1 MPPGGAVFIVG
12 MPPIRVANR
21 NRGYAMNA
29 RASDDPRPIIPALG
43 QHYAFTS
50 DLAYLVVRVTVGL
63 TIFWHGW
70 IKVTAMNHAGL
81 TGYFAKLGLEPAGL
95 YAYLVPLNE
104 TVGALLITIGL
115 FTRPAAV
122 IMIIEFIVLNHR
134 VYRAHPRRSYP
145 ARLRHSGKW
154 SGSPAIVDG
163 DAGCSCTAWR
173 RSLVNGP
180 QDRPGNLGL
189 AHSARYSLDSRSAG
203 S

>member
-1 MPPGGAVFIVG
+1 
-12 MPPIRVANR
+12 
-21 NRGYAMNA
+21 MNV

-122 IMIIEFIVLNHR
+122 IMIIEFIVLILVVHI
-134 VYRAHPRRSYP
+134 PRGYGI
-145 ARLRHSGKW
+145 A
-154 SGSPAIVDG
+154 
-163 DAGCSCTAWR
+163 
-173 RSLVNGP
+173 VNGVEAP
-180 QDRPGNLGL
+180 LLWMAMLVAVALRGGGPWSMDRKIG
-189 AHSARYSLDSRSAG
+189 REI
-203 S
+203 